1 MRILLGWLVDFAWL
15 SYAACA
21 LGAVVYVA
29 RAISLQRRLS
39 SSLTVFERETTGTQV
54 ARLWRVATF
63 FVVVGVTLFAV
74 QVYLLPRIPVDE
86 LAPTTPTLT
95 GLLTVTPS
103 PTSTATRIA
112 GVLPTITATVPAAPV
127 APVPT
132 PEVTP
137 VTTPESTP
145 EPAPSIPVVGV
156 RFGDVAELVGYDL
169 STAEVQWGQS
179 FGLALYWRALDGA
192 AGADYVAFTH
202 LRSEDGS
209 IIAQHD
215 GVPGE
220 GVRPTIGW
228 LSGELIVDY
237 HGLVFA
243 GEGAVYTGPAR
254 IAVGLYPAGA
264 PESRVPVQGG
274 ALDYVLLETPIVVVA
289 P

>member
-1 MRILLGWLVDFAWL
+1 MRVLLGWLVDFAWL

-21 LGAVVYVA
+21 LGAVVYIA
-29 RAISLQRRLS
+29 RAISLQRRLGA
-39 SSLTVFERETTGTQV
+39 SLTVFERETTGTQV

-63 FVVVGVTLFAV
+63 FVAVGVTLFAV
-74 QVYLLPRIPVDE
+74 QVYLLPQIPVDE

-112 GVLPTITATVPAAPV
+112 GVLPTITVTVPAAPV
-127 APVPT
+127 PPVPT
-132 PEVTP
+132 PEAAP
-137 VTTPESTP
+137 VATPESTP
-145 EPAPSIPVVGV
+145 EPAPSVPVGI

-169 STAEVQWGQS
+169 STAEVQWGQPL
-179 FGLALYWRALDGA
+179 GLALYWRALDGA
-192 AGADYVAFTH
+192 AAADYVVFTH
-202 LRSEDGS
+202 LRSEDGR

-220 GVRPTIGW
+220 GVRSTTGW
-228 LSGELIVDY
+228 LPGELIVDY
-237 HGLVFA
+237 HGLVFTT
-243 GEGAVYTGPAR
+243 EGGVYAGPAQV
-254 IAVGLYPAGA
+254 AVGLYRAAA

-274 ALDYVLLETPIVVVA
+274 VQDYVLLETQILVVA